1 VEKKQTRAAERDR
14 PDVAAARAEWAA
26 GQVGLNPAELVFID
40 ETWVTTNMAR
50 RYGWGPTAE
59 RVVGAVPHGHWK
71 TTTFV
76 AALRCD
82 GLTAPMAVDGAIT
95 GELFRAYVEQIL
107 TPTLHRGDV
116 VVMDNLQCHKVAGV
130 AEAIR
135 RAKARVV
142 YLPAYSPD
150 LNPIEQAFA
159 KLKAELRRREERTVD
174 RLWGA
179 LGESL
184 DWFTPDECRNYFRNA
199 GYKAAQRT

>member
-1 VEKKQTRAAERDR
+1 M
-14 PDVAAARAEWAA
+14 AAARAEWAA
-26 GQVGLNPAELVFID
+26 GQAGLNPAKLVFVD
-40 ETWVTTNMAR
+40 ETWATTAMAR
-50 RYGWGPTAE
+50 RYGWGPTHE
-59 RVVGAVPHGHWK
+59 RVVGRVPHGHWK
-71 TTTFV
+71 VTTFV
-76 AALRCD
+76 AALRAD

-107 TPTLHRGDV
+107 VPALRPGDV

-130 AEAIR
+130 AEAVR

-142 YLPAYSPD
+142 YLPPYSPD

-174 RLWGA
+174 GLWAA

-184 DWFTPDECRNYFRNA
+184 DWFSPAECRSYFRHA
-199 GYKAAQRT
+199 GYKTLHRT

>member
-14 PDVAAARAEWAA
+14 PDVAAARAAWTA
-26 GQVGLNPAELVFID
+26 GQAGLDPAGLVFID

-59 RVVGAVPHGHWK
+59 RVAGAVPHGHWK

-82 GLTAPMAVDGAIT
+82 GLTAPMAVDGALT
-95 GELFRAYVEQIL
+95 GELFRAHAEQVL
-107 TPTLHRGDV
+107 APALRRGDW

-135 RAKARVV
+135 RAGGRVV
-142 YLPAYSPD
+142 YLPPYSPD

-159 KLKAELRRREERTVD
+159 KLKRLVRSAAERTVEGLWASIG
-174 RLWGA
+174 RL
-179 LGESL
+179 LER
-184 DWFTPDECRNYFRNA
+184 FTPGECRNYLRHC
-199 GYKAAQRT
+199 GYHATTT

>member
-14 PDVAAARAEWAA
+14 PDVAAARAAWAA
-26 GQVGLNPAELVFID
+26 GQAGLDPAKLVFLD

-50 RYGWGPTAE
+50 RYGWGPAAG
-59 RVVGAVPHGHWK
+59 RVIGAVPHGHWK
-71 TTTFV
+71 VTTFV
-76 AALRCD
+76 AALRAD

-95 GELFRAYVEQIL
+95 GELFRAYAEQVL
-107 TPTLHRGDV
+107 APTLRRGDV

-135 RAKARVV
+135 RAGARAV
-142 YLPAYSPD
+142 YLPPYSPD

-159 KLKAELRRREERTVD
+159 KLKAELRRREERAVD
-174 RLWGA
+174 RLWAA

-184 DWFTPDECRNYFRNA
+184 DWFTPAECRNYFRHA
-199 GYKAAQRT
+199 GYKATHRT

>member
-1 VEKKQTRAAERDR
+1 
-14 PDVAAARAEWAA
+14 VAAARAEWAA
-26 GQVGLNPAELVFID
+26 AQTGLNPARLVFID

-59 RVVGAVPHGHWK
+59 RVVGAVPHGHRE

-76 AALRCD
+76 AALRAD

-95 GELFRAYVEQIL
+95 GELFRAYVERVL
-107 TPTLHRGDV
+107 TPTLRRGDL
-116 VVMDNLQCHKVAGV
+116 VVMDDLQCHKVAGV
-130 AEAIR
+130 AEAIG
-135 RAKARVV
+135 RASARVV

-150 LNPIEQAFA
+150 LNPIEPAFA
-159 KLKAELRRREERTVD
+159 ELKAELRRREERTVD

-184 DWFTPDECRNYFRNA
+184 DWFTPDECRNYFRHA
-199 GYKAAQRT
+199 GYKAAQGT